1 MARISITDSLNTE
14 IVSSN
19 PQVVSGF
26 GKYLRGDA
34 AALLAGADV
43 ASQLRMPLRLA
54 NAGESG
60 LRLAWATDLP
70 LGGDAVTLSVDA
82 GASATIGVY
91 NRTGMVL
98 LDGTF
103 LGPAVKVPAGRAF
116 VSFAL
121 RPSLAIGIEQRAGAL
136 SFGFSAGTEAE
147 LQCYLPFDLNASAVT
162 LADATR
168 QVLDDFVI
176 PNTAG
181 DLERMRDLPA
191 GTLACASG
199 HGRLQVGA
207 SVNLAAAFNP
217 LASVDTIPKLG
228 RLEVT
233 GAASAVVGVTAAL
246 SGAFQ
251 IRAQK
256 VEGAVVRLSLHTVAG
271 RSLQVSL
278 DAAAGAG
285 ISLGERDLL
294 ALLFR
299 GPGGIPGASKQDLVE
314 GGISAEQLDR
324 VTKAMKAAISRKLEV
339 SISGQLSSLTRDEAA
354 FMYEVDL
361 DRLDAAG
368 RAAIDRALAG
378 DFTAINALEPD
389 MPGHGLRVL
398 RSASQT
404 LKQKQVRWRINLVG
418 IVNLLSMRELVRI
431 GTVVHD
437 EESGE
442 LVVTDKITSDHVGAT
457 VGPRKLR
464 KLLYESMLMTM
475 TYKASGFDLDDLETA
490 QSFFFFDQ
498 DANRQRMSDYLD
510 AAIALGLMAPDSPSA
525 RLADDD
531 FGKASLQIET
541 AYDRPACERAF
552 GIPGGPPSQDDY
564 EAIGRH
570 ALLALVRPGDPDAYR
585 RIPLSNDAL
594 WQALKDAAPPNFH
607 LVLPPPI
614 TGNAQSAL
622 RVGVVVADFTIIN
635 WWAAAMALAAA
646 RIAEMRDFLKRHPG
660 VDLDGD
666 PEFRKRRAGLEMAM
680 VKAIRRNTSSFD
692 DPWGLVALF
701 LASRGTATATAT
713 IVSSKLTAF
722 LPEAGDES
730 PVPGSVRV
738 ERSVPLAAAP
748 RTLAGPA
755 IETELPEADVALLRR
770 HVINLRMGAFSSG
783 GLFQT
788 TREDVEALFADHLP
802 RSLADLKQRDPNAR
816 LKLVF
821 FAHGGLNEELESLKK
836 ARNRIPFYLENQCY
850 PLFFVWETGPKETLR
865 DIVGQIF
872 GFGTGRALAETV
884 SSFTDPVLEAQFRN
898 VGFSMWANM
907 KLSAERA
914 FLPKQGG
921 TFVVERL
928 AAFWKQHSADMEIH
942 AIGHSAGTI
951 FDAHFVSALCQQPS
965 NPPIAI
971 ESLHFL
977 APAITVQL
985 FNDTLKDLVGGRVKA
1000 LTLYTMARDFELADR
1015 VGPYRKS
1022 LLYLVSRAFEDAP
1035 ETLILGLDE
1044 SLRRDPE
1051 MRDFFGLLNPRRR
1064 QADVLFSVTE
1074 AGGAHSTIARKHG
1087 DFDNDRLTMGSVMRR
1102 ILGVGDNGSIVDFP
1116 ETVAV
1121 TVLDGPG
1128 AAVEMAAAPE
1138 FAAAAEGVM
1147 APVGRGAVLPAPSSE
1162 IAHIMAR
1169 LDAIER
1175 QLSAVK
1181 R

>member
-1 MARISITDSLNTE
+1 MARISITDSLNTD

-19 PQVVSGF
+19 PQVNSGF
-26 GKYLRGDA
+26 GRYLRGDA

-43 ASQLRMPLRLA
+43 VSQLRMPLGLA

-70 LGGDAVTLSVDA
+70 LGGDGVALSVEA

-121 RPSLAIGIEQRAGAL
+121 RPSLALGLEHQAGAL

-147 LQCYLPFDLNASAVT
+147 LQCYLPFDLDAAPPT
-162 LADATR
+162 LAAATA
-168 QVLDDFVI
+168 QVLDHFVI
-176 PNTAG
+176 PNTVG

-191 GTLACASG
+191 GTLACVSG
-199 HGRLQVGA
+199 HGQLRVGA

-217 LASVDTIPKLG
+217 LASVDTIPRLG
-228 RLEVT
+228 RLEVL
-233 GAASAVVGVTAAL
+233 GGASAVVGVKATL
-246 SGAFQ
+246 FGDFQ

-256 VEGAVVRLSLHTVAG
+256 IDGAVVRLSLHTVAG
-271 RSLQVSL
+271 RTLDVSL

-285 ISLGERDLL
+285 ISLGDRDLI

-299 GPGGIPGASKQDLVE
+299 APGGIPGASREDLVE

-324 VTKAMKAAISRKLEV
+324 VAQAMKAAISRKLEV
-339 SISGQLSSLTRDEAA
+339 SISGELSSLTRDEAA
-354 FMYEVDL
+354 FMYEIDL
-361 DRLDAAG
+361 DGLDAAG
-368 RAAIDRALAG
+368 VAAVDRALAG
-378 DFTAINALEPD
+378 DFTAINALED
-389 MPGHGLRVL
+389 ETAEHGVRVV

-437 EESGE
+437 RESGE
-442 LVVTDKITSDHVGAT
+442 LVVTDKITSDRVGAT
-457 VGPRKLR
+457 IGPRQLR
-464 KLLYESMLMTM
+464 KLLYESTLMTM
-475 TYKASGFDLDDLETA
+475 TYKASGLDVNDLEAA
-490 QSFFFFDQ
+490 QSFFFFDH

-510 AAIALGLMAPDSPSA
+510 AVIALGLMAPDSPSA
-525 RLADDD
+525 RLTDDD
-531 FGKASLQIET
+531 YGKASLQIET
-541 AYDRPACERAF
+541 AYDRAACERAF
-552 GIPGGPPSQDDY
+552 GIPGAAPSQDDY

-570 ALLALVRPGDPDAYR
+570 ALLALVKPDDPDAYR
-585 RIPLSNDAL
+585 RIPLSNPAL
-594 WQALKDAAPPNFH
+594 WQTLKDAAPPNFH

-614 TGNAQSAL
+614 TGNARSAL
-622 RVGVVVADFTIIN
+622 RVGVVVADFTLIT
-635 WWAAAMALAAA
+635 WWAAAMALAAN
-646 RIAEMRDFLKRHPG
+646 RLGQMRDFLTRHPG
-660 VDLDGD
+660 ADLDAD
-666 PEFRKRRAGLEMAM
+666 PEFRKRRAELEKAM

-701 LASRGTATATAT
+701 LASHATAAATATV
-713 IVSSKLTAF
+713 VSSKLTAF
-722 LPEAGDES
+722 LPEAADEPPAS
-730 PVPGSVRV
+730 
-738 ERSVPLAAAP
+738 ERSLPSFAAVPRAVRAP
-748 RTLAGPA
+748 AP
-755 IETELPEADVALLRR
+755 EVELPPADVALLRR
-770 HVINLRMGAFSSG
+770 HAVNLRMGAFSSG

-802 RSLADLKQRDPNAR
+802 RFLADLRQRDPNAR

-821 FAHGGLNEELESLKK
+821 FAHGGLNDELESLKN
-836 ARNRIPFYLENQCY
+836 AVNRIPFYLANQCY
-850 PLFFVWETGPKETLR
+850 PVFFVWETGPKETLR

-872 GFGTGRALAETV
+872 GFGTGRGLGDTV

-898 VGFSMWANM
+898 VGVSMWTNM
-907 KLSAERA
+907 KLAAERA

-921 TFVVERL
+921 TFVIEQL
-928 AAFWKQHSADMEIH
+928 AAFWKQHSAEMEVH
-942 AIGHSAGTI
+942 GIGHSAGAI
-951 FDAHFVSALCQQPS
+951 FQAHFVSTLCQQPS
-965 NPPIAI
+965 NPPITI
-971 ESLHFL
+971 ESLHLL

-985 FNDTLKDLVGGRVKA
+985 FKDTLKDLVGGRIKA
-1000 LTLYTMARDFELADR
+1000 LTEYTMARDFELADR

-1035 ETLILGLDE
+1035 DTLILGLEE

-1051 MRDFFGLLNPRRR
+1051 MRDFFGLLNKRRR

-1074 AGGAHSTIARKHG
+1074 EGAAHSTIARKHG

-1102 ILGVGDNGSIVDFP
+1102 ILGVGDQASIVDFP

-1128 AAVEMAAAPE
+1128 AA
-1138 FAAAAEGVM
+1138 AAAAVAAPIEFAPAPAAVGM
-1147 APVGRGAVLPAPSSE
+1147 RAPVSRGAVLPGPSSE
-1162 IAHIMAR
+1162 IAHILAR
-1169 LDAIER
+1169 LDAIDRRLSGLER
-1175 QLSAVK
+1175 
-1181 R
+1181 